1 MNIDKY
7 KEEVSKEFIE
17 AWDKSYGKAIYG
29 EWGFQTCDLGSPFE
43 VDKTVVHDYLMAKID
58 DLVKQIVTE
67 CVPEEKDVEF
77 EVWTSDVMARRMGWN
92 DCRRDIINKLNT
104 NYGNN

>member
-7 KEEVSKEFIE
+7 KEEVSKEFVE
-17 AWDKSYGKAIYG
+17 AWDKSYGRAIYG

-58 DLVKQIVTE
+58 DLVKQIVAD
-67 CVPEEKDVEF
+67 CVPEEKDPYEQH
-77 EVWTSDVMARRMGWN
+77 EILQAENKGWN
-92 DCRRDIINKLNT
+92 ACRQDIINKLNT
-104 NYGNN
+104 K